1 MLLQLD
7 VERLVVSN
15 VHEVYR
21 GPALLNHAQ
30 RVGVLGVVEASQ
42 LAVIDTEAVTP
53 QVEDA
58 LLDLTTRRG
67 LVSATSGTSGR
78 RASGGGIGD
87 RSALDAFA
95 SKGLA
100 RAAEGGWS

>member
-15 VHEVYR
+15 IHEVYW
-21 GPALLNHAQ
+21 GSALLNHAQ
-30 RVGVLGVVEASQ
+30 RVGVLWVIEASQ
-42 LAVIDTEAVTP
+42 LAVIDTEAVAP

-58 LLDLTTRRG
+58 LLDLRIRG
-67 LVSATSGTSGR
+67 RLVSASSASCGR
-78 RASGGGIGD
+78 TSGGGVGD
-87 RSALDAFA
+87 RSAGDAFA

-100 RAAEGGWS
+100 RAAECGWG